1 MKMFLSGLARDL
13 GEHGEHTVEEVRPQ
27 GLGHHGEA
35 PAHLGEPLFLG
46 LEFLLAGCAD
56 WSVFLQEIA

>member
-27 GLGHHGEA
+27 GLGHHGET
-35 PAHLGEPLFLG
+35 PAHLGDIKIYMYTYFVYIY
-46 LEFLLAGCAD
+46 FKC
-56 WSVFLQEIA
+56 